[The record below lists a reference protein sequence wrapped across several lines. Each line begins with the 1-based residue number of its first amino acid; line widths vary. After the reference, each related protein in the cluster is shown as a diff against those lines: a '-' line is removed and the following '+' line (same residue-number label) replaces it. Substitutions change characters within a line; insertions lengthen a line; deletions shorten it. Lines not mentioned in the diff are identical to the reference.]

1 MTTRK
6 EFMTQLV
13 QECGLVMD
21 EDIWKMKRGGK
32 TIELITR
39 AGIEKIQWRHDISV
53 TYTPIVVG
61 QEFCVMK
68 AVATMGEL
76 QIETFA
82 SAWHGDGGN
91 CQSNYVP
98 EMAEKRSKG
107 RAVLQVVGAYKFNVF
122 SEDESDDFKREN
134 KDER

>member
-32 TIELITR
+32 TIALITR

-61 QEFCVMK
+61 K
-68 AVATMGEL
+68 S
-76 QIETFA
+76 
-82 SAWHGDGGN
+82 SA
-91 CQSNYVP
+91 
-98 EMAEKRSKG
+98 
-107 RAVLQVVGAYKFNVF
+107 L
-122 SEDESDDFKREN
+122 
-134 KDER
+134 